1 MGFPESNCSL
11 TSVVKQIN
19 RILKNTYNELPIN
32 KNSSVLKIFYSK
44 GNTILASTLSAD
56 KIEALY
62 KICNSSVGDIAN
74 LLKRIY
80 DGHIEYSLFIQHI
93 DSVNTAIT
101 NLKTIKNM
109 KDDREKDFKRS
120 RDTFKM
126 QQSVRQAR
134 LSLLINN

>member
-11 TSVVKQIN
+11 TSVVRLVN
-19 RILKNTYNELPIN
+19 RILKDTYSALPIN
-32 KNSSVLKIFYSK
+32 KNSSVLKVFYSK
-44 GNTILASTLSAD
+44 GNTTLASTLSTEE
-56 KIEALY
+56 IEVLY
-62 KICNSSVGDIAN
+62 KICNSSVGDIAK

-80 DGHIEYSLFIQHI
+80 DGHIEYSLFMQHI

-109 KDDREKDFKRS
+109 KDDRAKDLKRS
-120 RDTFKM
+120 KTIFEM